1 MRFGFNS
8 KAQVG
13 PDVYDVQT
21 EDRGASHPFIDTL
34 VLIQGRVVY
43 RHSTS
48 YEDLAASGAL
58 DQAILRARV
67 EKQHREILEALR
79 GGALSLEKG
88 ALEKSAP
95 AKPGSPT
102 RADVARVGVEKQE
115 GIAVKLL
122 NAGSWLESGN
132 VSLDIE
138 VSSKGGGQPV
148 TGAKVEAFI
157 EGVAGAPESYF
168 AQTDGAGRTSLQFPF
183 PILSEPFVAAL
194 VIRAHAAEVSG
205 ELRYQL
211 KPKRPDQ
218 S

>member
-1 MRFGFNS
+1 MKFGFNS
-8 KAQVG
+8 KVQVG

-34 VLIQGRVVY
+34 VLIRGRVAY

-67 EKQHREILEALR
+67 EKQHREILDALR
-79 GGALSLEKG
+79 AGALSLEKT
-88 ALEKSAP
+88 AP
-95 AKPGSPT
+95 A
-102 RADVARVGVEKQE
+102 KQE

-138 VSSKGGGQPV
+138 VSSRGGGRPV
-148 TGAKVEAFI
+148 TGAQVEAFI
-157 EGVAGAPESYF
+157 EDGQRAPESHF
-168 AQTDGAGRTSLQFPF
+168 AQTDAEGRTSLQFPF
-183 PILSEPFVAAL
+183 PTLSQPSLAAL
-194 VIRAHAAEVSG
+194 VIRAHAAESLG

-211 KPKRPDQ
+211 KPKRTNRPSD
-218 S
+218 

>member
-67 EKQHREILEALR
+67 EKQHREILDALR

-95 AKPGSPT
+95 AEPVSPT
-102 RADVARVGVEKQE
+102 RADVARVGVEQE

-138 VSSKGGGQPV
+138 VSSKGGGRPV

-157 EGVAGAPESYF
+157 EGVAGAPDSYF
-168 AQTDGAGRTSLQFPF
+168 AHTDGDGRTSLQFPF
-183 PILSEPFVAAL
+183 PILSEPSVAAL
-194 VIRAHAAEVSG
+194 VIRAHAAEASG

>member
-1 MRFGFNS
+1 MKFGFNS
-8 KAQVG
+8 KVQVG
-13 PDVYDVQT
+13 PDAYDVQT

-34 VLIQGRVVY
+34 VLIRGRVVY

-79 GGALSLEKG
+79 AGALSLEK
-88 ALEKSAP
+88 AAS
-95 AKPGSPT
+95 
-102 RADVARVGVEKQE
+102 VKQE
-115 GIAVKLL
+115 DIAVKLL
-122 NAGSWLESGN
+122 NAGSWLESGR

-138 VSSKGGGQPV
+138 VSSKRGGQPV
-148 TGAKVEAFI
+148 TGAHVEAFI
-157 EGVAGAPESYF
+157 EGGAGSPESYF
-168 AQTDGAGRTSLQFPF
+168 GRTDAAGHTSLQFPF
-183 PILSEPFVAAL
+183 PILTEPSVAAL
-194 VIRAHAAEVSG
+194 VIRAHVAKSLG

-211 KPKRPDQ
+211 KPKRPNR

>member
-1 MRFGFNS
+1 MKFGFNS
-8 KAQVG
+8 QARVG
-13 PDVYDVQT
+13 GDVYDVQT

-34 VLIQGRVVY
+34 ILNRGRVVY

-79 GGALSLEKG
+79 GGVLSLEKG
-88 ALEKSAP
+88 AP
-95 AKPGSPT
+95 
-102 RADVARVGVEKQE
+102 VKQE

-122 NAGSWLESGN
+122 NAGSWLQSGN
-132 VSLDIE
+132 VSLSIE
-138 VSSKGGGQPV
+138 VSSQGGGRPV

-157 EGVAGAPESYF
+157 EGAGGAPESHF
-168 AQTDGAGRTSLQFPF
+168 AQTDAEGRTSMQFPF
-183 PILSEPFVAAL
+183 PNLIEPSLAAL
-194 VIRAHAAEVSG
+194 VIRAHVAEGLG

-211 KPKRPDQ
+211 KPKRTNP
-218 S
+218 

>member
-1 MRFGFNS
+1 MKFGFNS
-8 KAQVG
+8 KVQVG
-13 PDVYDVQT
+13 SDAYDVQT
-21 EDRGASHPFIDTL
+21 EDRGASHPFIDTM
-34 VLIQGRVVY
+34 VLTRGRVVY

-79 GGALSLEKG
+79 AGALSLEKKDSEKG
-88 ALEKSAP
+88 AP
-95 AKPGSPT
+95 VKPGSPT
-102 RADVARVGVEKQE
+102 RADVARVGVENQE

-122 NAGSWLESGN
+122 NAGSWLESGH

-157 EGVAGAPESYF
+157 EGVAGSPESHF
-168 AQTDGAGRTSLQFPF
+168 AQTDAAGRTSLQFPF
-183 PILSEPFVAAL
+183 PVLTEPSLAAL
-194 VIRAHAAEVSG
+194 VIRAHVAEALG

-211 KPKRPDQ
+211 K

>member
-1 MRFGFNS
+1 MKFGFNS
-8 KAQVG
+8 KTQVG
-13 PDVYDVQT
+13 PELYDVQT
-21 EDRGASHPFIDTL
+21 EDRGVARPFIDTL
-34 VLIQGRVVY
+34 VLTKGRVVY

-67 EKQHREILEALR
+67 EKQHRDILEALR
-79 GGALSLEKG
+79 AGALSLEKP
-88 ALEKSAP
+88 P
-95 AKPGSPT
+95 AK
-102 RADVARVGVEKQE
+102 E

-132 VSLDIE
+132 VSLNIE

-157 EGVAGAPESYF
+157 EGGADAPESHF
-168 AQTDGAGRTSLQFPF
+168 AHTDGDGRTSLQFPL
-183 PILSEPFVAAL
+183 PILTEPSLAAL
-194 VIRAHAAEVSG
+194 VIRAHAAESLG

-211 KPKRPDQ
+211 KPKRPNR
-218 S
+218 

>member
-1 MRFGFNS
+1 MKFGFNS
-8 KAQVG
+8 KVQLG
-13 PDVYDVQT
+13 PDAYDVQT

-34 VLIQGRVVY
+34 VLIRGRVVY

-79 GGALSLEKG
+79 AGTLSLEK
-88 ALEKSAP
+88 KSP
-95 AKPGSPT
+95 AK
-102 RADVARVGVEKQE
+102 EE
-115 GIAVKLL
+115 GLAVKLL
-122 NAGSWLESGN
+122 NAASWLESGQ

-138 VSSKGGGQPV
+138 VRSKGGGEPA

-157 EGVAGAPESYF
+157 EGGEGAPQRHF
-168 AQTDGAGRTSLQFPF
+168 AKTDAEGRASVRFPF
-183 PILSEPFVAAL
+183 PDLTEPSLAAL
-194 VIRAHAAEVSG
+194 VIRAHAAEGQG

-211 KPKRPDQ
+211 KPKRTNRP
-218 S
+218 

>member
-1 MRFGFNS
+1 MKFGFNS

-13 PDVYDVQT
+13 ADVYDVQT
-21 EDRGASHPFIDTL
+21 EDRGEAHPFIDTL
-34 VLIQGRVVY
+34 VLIRGRVVY

-88 ALEKSAP
+88 GLDK
-95 AKPGSPT
+95 GT
-102 RADVARVGVEKQE
+102 RESQK

-122 NAGSWLESGN
+122 NAGSWLESGH

-138 VSSKGGGQPV
+138 VSSKGDGEPV

-157 EGVAGAPESYF
+157 EGVSGAPKSFF
-168 AQTDGAGRTSLQFPF
+168 AQTDAAGRTSLQFPF
-183 PILSEPFVAAL
+183 PNLSEPSLGAL
-194 VIRAHAAEVSG
+194 VIRAHIAKGRG

-211 KPKRPDQ
+211 KPKRSDR

>member
-1 MRFGFNS
+1 MKFGFNS

-13 PDVYDVQT
+13 ADVYDVQT

-34 VLIQGRVVY
+34 ILIRGRVVY

-79 GGALSLEKG
+79 GGVLSLEKG
-88 ALEKSAP
+88 AP
-95 AKPGSPT
+95 A
-102 RADVARVGVEKQE
+102 KQE

-122 NAGSWLESGN
+122 NAGSWLDSGN
-132 VSLDIE
+132 VSLNIE
-138 VSSKGGGQPV
+138 VSSKGGGRPV

-157 EGVAGAPESYF
+157 EGAAGAPESHF
-168 AQTDGAGRTSLQFPF
+168 AQTDAEGRTSLQFPF
-183 PILSEPFVAAL
+183 PNLTEPSLAAL
-194 VIRAHAAEVSG
+194 VIRAHVAEG
-205 ELRYQL
+205 LGGLRYQL
-211 KPKRPDQ
+211 KPKRTNT
-218 S
+218 

>member
-1 MRFGFNS
+1 MKFGFNS

-13 PDVYDVQT
+13 PDTYDVQT
-21 EDRGASHPFIDTL
+21 EDRGVSHPFIDTL
-34 VLIQGRVVY
+34 VLIKGHVVY

-67 EKQHREILEALR
+67 EKQHRDILEALR
-79 GGALSLEKG
+79 EGALSLDK
-88 ALEKSAP
+88 AP
-95 AKPGSPT
+95 AK
-102 RADVARVGVEKQE
+102 KE

-122 NAGSWLESGN
+122 NSGSWLESGN

-148 TGAKVEAFI
+148 TGARVEAFI
-157 EGVAGAPESYF
+157 EGGAGAPESHF
-168 AQTDGAGRTSLQFPF
+168 AHTDGEGRTSLQFPF
-183 PILSEPFVAAL
+183 PNLTEPSLAAL
-194 VIRAHAAEVSG
+194 VIRAHAAESLG

-211 KPKRPDQ
+211 KPKRP
-218 S
+218 SR

>member
-1 MRFGFNS
+1 MKFGFNS
-8 KAQVG
+8 KTQVG
-13 PDVYDVQT
+13 PELYDVQT
-21 EDRGASHPFIDTL
+21 EDRGVSHPFIDTL
-34 VLIQGRVVY
+34 VLIKGRVVY

-67 EKQHREILEALR
+67 EKQHRDILEALR
-79 GGALSLEKG
+79 AGALSLDK
-88 ALEKSAP
+88 AP
-95 AKPGSPT
+95 SK
-102 RADVARVGVEKQE
+102 KE

-122 NAGSWLESGN
+122 NSGSWLESGN

-157 EGVAGAPESYF
+157 EGGAGAPESHF
-168 AQTDGAGRTSLQFPF
+168 AHTDGEGRTSLQFPL
-183 PILSEPFVAAL
+183 PNLTEPSLAAL
-194 VIRAHAAEVSG
+194 VIRAHAAENLG

-211 KPKRPDQ
+211 KPKRP
-218 S
+218 SR

>member
-1 MRFGFNS
+1 MKFGFNS
-8 KAQVG
+8 KTQVG
-13 PDVYDVQT
+13 PDLYDVQT
-21 EDRGASHPFIDTL
+21 EDRGVSHPFIDTL
-34 VLIQGRVVY
+34 VLIKGRVVY

-67 EKQHREILEALR
+67 EKQHRDILEALR
-79 GGALSLEKG
+79 AGALSLDK
-88 ALEKSAP
+88 AASA
-95 AKPGSPT
+95 K
-102 RADVARVGVEKQE
+102 KE

-122 NAGSWLESGN
+122 NSGSWLESGN

-157 EGVAGAPESYF
+157 EGGAGAPESHF
-168 AQTDGAGRTSLQFPF
+168 ARTDGEGRTSLQFPF
-183 PILSEPFVAAL
+183 PNLTEPSLAAL
-194 VIRAHAAEVSG
+194 VIRAHAAESLG

-211 KPKRPDQ
+211 KPKPPSR
-218 S
+218 

>member
-1 MRFGFNS
+1 MKFGFNS

-34 VLIQGRVVY
+34 VLVRGRVVY

-79 GGALSLEKG
+79 AGALSLEK
-88 ALEKSAP
+88 AE
-95 AKPGSPT
+95 PT
-102 RADVARVGVEKQE
+102 KQE

-122 NAGSWLESGN
+122 NAGSWLASGR

-138 VSSKGGGQPV
+138 VSSKGDGEPV

-157 EGVAGAPESYF
+157 EGADAPKSFF
-168 AQTDGAGRTSLQFPF
+168 AQTDAAGRTSLQFPF
-183 PILSEPFVAAL
+183 PNLSEPSLGAL
-194 VIRAHAAEVSG
+194 VIRAQVSEGRG

-211 KPKRPDQ
+211 KPKRSDR